1 MAITWKTIE
10 RWWRVWRKGESVC
23 GSLCEPRLGRILGKL
38 KIDLPYDWAVSFLDI
53 NPKGNE
59 ITASETCAP
68 MFTMARLTRAEIPQ
82 RSLMGKK
89 NCIDCGME
97 IQWNISQPLKQ
108 LLWDN
113 VERPGYGKSD
123 RPDTH
128 KSVCSHSHLKHLK
141 QRAWQMKKS
150 AELIED

>member
-1 MAITWKTIE
+1 
-10 RWWRVWRKGESVC
+10 
-23 GSLCEPRLGRILGKL
+23 
-38 KIDLPYDWAVSFLDI
+38 
-53 NPKGNE
+53 
-59 ITASETCAP
+59 
-68 MFTMARLTRAEIPQ
+68 
-82 RSLMGKK
+82 
-89 NCIDCGME
+89 ME

-128 KSVCSHSHLKHLK
+128 KSVCSHFHLKHLK
-141 QRAWQMKKS
+141 QRAGQMKKS